1 MKSRKKRLREV
12 YVWELPVR
20 IYHWVNAL
28 CIVILCV
35 TGFIIADPPAIMSA
49 SEAYF
54 SYWFGVVR
62 FIHFVTAFVFFFNF
76 VFRLYW
82 GFVGN
87 RYARWNNFIPLKKS
101 QWKEVLEVIK
111 VDILMIKNKPVDSI
125 GHNALASL
133 IYFGTF
139 WAFLLQSIT
148 GFGLYAKMSQSFFPQ
163 LFAWTV
169 PLMGGDL
176 MARQIHHFLM
186 WFFILFAIVHIYL
199 VFYHDYIEQ
208 RGETSSII
216 GGWKFIEEDIA
227 DKEEVTETAEI
238 SLRSLKKD
246 ESGEGNISIRS
257 RQFIAERRRGRHT
270 RYQGFRKRE
279 APGSRPFDGRGHG
292 RASFIKLAARI

>member
-148 GFGLYAKMSQSFFPQ
+148 GFGLYAKMSQS
-163 LFAWTV
+163 
-169 PLMGGDL
+169 
-176 MARQIHHFLM
+176 
-186 WFFILFAIVHIYL
+186 
-199 VFYHDYIEQ
+199 
-208 RGETSSII
+208 SSHNCSH
-216 GGWKFIEEDIA
+216 GP
-227 DKEEVTETAEI
+227 
-238 SLRSLKKD
+238 
-246 ESGEGNISIRS
+246 S
-257 RQFIAERRRGRHT
+257 R
-270 RYQGFRKRE
+270 
-279 APGSRPFDGRGHG
+279 
-292 RASFIKLAARI
+292 

>member
-1 MKSRKKRLREV
+1 MGITRTYLSLGECALYRHTLRDRLYHRRSSCDHVRFGGLFQLLVRRGSV
-12 YVWELPVR
+12 YPFRNSVR
-20 IYHWVNAL
+20 ILLQFRIPAL
-28 CIVILCV
+28 LGI
-35 TGFIIADPPAIMSA
+35 
-49 SEAYF
+49 
-54 SYWFGVVR
+54 
-62 FIHFVTAFVFFFNF
+62 
-76 VFRLYW
+76 
-82 GFVGN
+82 

-227 DKEEVTETAEI
+227 DKEEVTETAETI
-238 SLRSLKKD
+238 TKIAKK
-246 ESGEGNISIRS
+246 G
-257 RQFIAERRRGRHT
+257 
-270 RYQGFRKRE
+270 
-279 APGSRPFDGRGHG
+279 
-292 RASFIKLAARI
+292 

>member
-1 MKSRKKRLREV
+1 MGITRTYLSLGECALYRHTLRDRLYHRRSSRN
-12 YVWELPVR
+12 
-20 IYHWVNAL
+20 H
-28 CIVILCV
+28 
-35 TGFIIADPPAIMSA
+35 
-49 SEAYF
+49 
-54 SYWFGVVR
+54 VR
-62 FIHFVTAFVFFFNF
+62 FGGLFQLLVRRGSVYHFVTAFVFFFNF

-227 DKEEVTETAEI
+227 DKEEVTETAETI
-238 SLRSLKKD
+238 TKIAKK
-246 ESGEGNISIRS
+246 G
-257 RQFIAERRRGRHT
+257 
-270 RYQGFRKRE
+270 
-279 APGSRPFDGRGHG
+279 
-292 RASFIKLAARI
+292 

>member
-148 GFGLYAKMSQSFFPQ
+148 GFGLYAKMSQS
-163 LFAWTV
+163 ATV
-169 PLMGGDL
+169 RMD
-176 MARQIHHFLM
+176 
-186 WFFILFAIVHIYL
+186 
-199 VFYHDYIEQ
+199 
-208 RGETSSII
+208 SS
-216 GGWKFIEEDIA
+216 
-227 DKEEVTETAEI
+227 
-238 SLRSLKKD
+238 L
-246 ESGEGNISIRS
+246 
-257 RQFIAERRRGRHT
+257 
-270 RYQGFRKRE
+270 
-279 APGSRPFDGRGHG
+279 DGRGFDG
-292 RASFIKLAARI
+292 SPDPSFPDVVLHPFRYRSYLSGILS